1 MNSHVDRDSTGRR
14 VFLDLVVPVYNEM
27 GNVRAFYEEV
37 CTVLDGQG
45 FEFRFIFINDGSRDN
60 TQAELQKLTEI
71 SDSVEYVELT
81 RNFGKEAAIT
91 AGLDICGDGP
101 VVILDGDM
109 QHPPE
114 IIITFME
121 LWAEG
126 WENIYGMRENR
137 VNEGFLVRYVKGIFY
152 KVINMEQPL
161 GIANGAGD
169 FRLLGVAAV
178 KTVRALRERN
188 RFMKGLY
195 PWSGHAS
202 IGVPYRVR
210 ERRRGQSRW
219 SWIKLI
225 RLAVDGIT
233 SFTTFPL
240 RVITVMGLVVTVVAA
255 GLAFYEL
262 GLALGAGI
270 AVPGYTTTL
279 LSVIFLGGVQLLALG
294 VIAEYVGKIFVETK
308 SRPIYVVARSTL
320 DGDH

>member
-1 MNSHVDRDSTGRR
+1 MNNQAEQDFTARR
-14 VFLDLVVPVYNEM
+14 VVVDLVVPVCNEM
-27 GNVRAFYEEV
+27 ANVRMFYEEV
-37 CTVLDGQG
+37 CTVLNGQD
-45 FEFRFIFINDGSRDN
+45 FEFRLIFINDGSRDD
-60 TQAELQKLTEI
+60 TQKELQKLTEI
-71 SDSVEYVELT
+71 SDAVEYVELT

-91 AGLDICGDGP
+91 AGLDMCGDGP
-101 VVILDGDM
+101 VVIIDGDM

-114 IIITFME
+114 MIITFMK

-137 VNEGFLVRYVKGIFY
+137 ADEGLFVRYVKGIFY

-169 FRLLGVAAV
+169 FRLLGIAAV

-195 PWSGHAS
+195 PWGGHAS

-210 ERRRGQSRW
+210 ERRQGQS
-219 SWIKLI
+219 SWGWMKLI
-225 RLAVDGIT
+225 QLAGDGIT

-240 RVITVMGLVVTVVAA
+240 RAITVLGLTITLAA
-255 GLAFYEL
+255 GGLAVYEL
-262 GLALGAGI
+262 GQALGGGL
-270 AVPGYTTTL
+270 AVPGYTTVI

-294 VIAEYVGKIFVETK
+294 VIAEYVGKIFLETK

-320 DGDH
+320 DTDH

>member
-1 MNSHVDRDSTGRR
+1 MNSQVDRDPTARR
-14 VFLDLVVPVYNEM
+14 VFLDLVVPVCNEM
-27 GNVRAFYEEV
+27 ANVRAFYEEV
-37 CTVLDGQG
+37 CRVLNGQD
-45 FEFRFIFINDGSRDN
+45 FEFRLIFINDGSQDN

-71 SDSVEYVELT
+71 SDAVEYVQLT

-91 AGLDICGDGP
+91 AGLDICGGGP

-114 IIITFME
+114 MIITFME

-126 WENIYGMRENR
+126 WENIYGIRENR
-137 VNEGFLVRYVKGIFY
+137 VDEGFLVRCVKGIFY
-152 KVINMEQPL
+152 KVINIEQRL
-161 GIANGAGD
+161 GIENGAGD

-178 KTVRALRERN
+178 KTVRALGERN

-195 PWSGHAS
+195 PWGGHAS

-210 ERRRGQSRW
+210 ERQRGQS
-219 SWIKLI
+219 SWDWMKLI
-225 RLAVDGIT
+225 QLAVDGIT

-240 RVITVMGLVVTVVAA
+240 RAITVIGLVITLVAG
-255 GLAFYEL
+255 GLAIYEL
-262 GLALGAGI
+262 GLTLGGGV
-270 AVPGYTTTL
+270 AVPGYTTVI

-294 VIAEYVGKIFVETK
+294 VIAEYVGKIFLETK

-320 DGDH
+320 DSDH